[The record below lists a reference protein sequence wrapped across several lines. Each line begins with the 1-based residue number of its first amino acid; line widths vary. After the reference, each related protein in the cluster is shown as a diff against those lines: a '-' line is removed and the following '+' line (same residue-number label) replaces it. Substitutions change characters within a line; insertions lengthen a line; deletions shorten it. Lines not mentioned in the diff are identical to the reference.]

1 MPRGG
6 PAGRIAS
13 GVWSALTAICGAAP
27 AAALAMPTAETDMKT
42 SGHPAPL
49 LLALV
54 LLRLPAPLLAQPS
67 GVPGVTESA
76 IALGSGAEMRYA
88 ISLPP
93 EYAEAPDAPRPLV
106 LALHP
111 GGRSVYYGS
120 WFMQSIVE
128 PALRDWDAVI
138 VAPDVPARSWSVPES
153 ERAVLAL
160 LADVT
165 ARHAIDPDRVLV
177 TGFSMGGAGTWYLA
191 ARNPDLFT
199 GAIAVAAR
207 PAADRLDSFGQIPVY
222 LIHSPDD
229 EVVPYEPV
237 EAAALELGERGS
249 TVELLRLP
257 GATHYDMG
265 AYVGPIR
272 RGGEWIR
279 ERWDETA
286 GGPAGGP

>member
-1 MPRGG
+1 
-6 PAGRIAS
+6 
-13 GVWSALTAICGAAP
+13 
-27 AAALAMPTAETDMKT
+27 MKT
-42 SGHPAPL
+42 SGHPFPL
-49 LLALV
+49 LLALA
-54 LLRLPAPLLAQPS
+54 LLPFPASLLAQPS
-67 GVPGVTESA
+67 GAPGVTESVFV
-76 IALGSGAEMRYA
+76 LESGAEMRYA
-88 ISLPP
+88 ISLPAG
-93 EYAEAPDAPRPLV
+93 YAETPETPRPLV

-160 LADVT
+160 LADVA

-177 TGFSMGGAGTWYLA
+177 TGFSMGGAGTWYFA

-207 PAADRLDSFGQIPVY
+207 PAEDRLDSFGQMPLY

-229 EVVPYEPV
+229 EVVPYGPV
-237 EAAALELGERGS
+237 EDAALELEARGS
-249 TVELLRLP
+249 AVELLRLP
-257 GATHYDMG
+257 GATHYMMG

-272 RGGEWIR
+272 RAGEWIR

-286 GGPAGGP
+286 GGPADLP

>member
-1 MPRGG
+1 
-6 PAGRIAS
+6 
-13 GVWSALTAICGAAP
+13 
-27 AAALAMPTAETDMKT
+27 MKT
-42 SGHPAPL
+42 SGHPFPL
-49 LLALV
+49 LLALA
-54 LLRLPAPLLAQPS
+54 LLPFPASLLAQPS
-67 GVPGVTESA
+67 GAPGVTESVFV
-76 IALGSGAEMRYA
+76 LESGAEMRYA
-88 ISLPP
+88 ISLPAG
-93 EYAEAPDAPRPLV
+93 YAETPRPLV

-160 LADVT
+160 LADVA

-177 TGFSMGGAGTWYLA
+177 TGFSMGGAGTWYFA

-207 PAADRLDSFGQIPVY
+207 PAEDRLDSFGQMPLY

-229 EVVPYEPV
+229 EVVPYGPV
-237 EAAALELGERGS
+237 EDAALELEARGS
-249 TVELLRLP
+249 AVELLRLP
-257 GATHYDMG
+257 GATHYMMG

-272 RGGEWIR
+272 RAGEWIR

-286 GGPAGGP
+286 GGPGDLP

>member
-1 MPRGG
+1 MR
-6 PAGRIAS
+6 
-13 GVWSALTAICGAAP
+13 
-27 AAALAMPTAETDMKT
+27 T
-42 SGHPAPL
+42 SGHPSPL
-49 LLALV
+49 LVAFALV
-54 LLRLPAPLLAQPS
+54 LPWAPAPLLAQPS
-67 GVPGVTESA
+67 GAPGVTESVFP
-76 IALGSGAEMRYA
+76 LGSGAEMRYA
-88 ISLPP
+88 ISLPAG
-93 EYAEAPDAPRPLV
+93 YAEAPETPRPLA

-128 PALRDWDAVI
+128 PALREWDAVI

-207 PAADRLDSFGQIPVY
+207 PAADRLESFGQMPLY

-237 EAAALELGERGS
+237 EDAARELEARGS
-249 TVELLRLP
+249 PVELLGLP
-257 GATHYDMG
+257 GATHYMMG

-272 RGGEWIR
+272 RGGEWIW
-279 ERWDETA
+279 ERWEERE
-286 GGPAGGP
+286 GGSGGVP